1 METAAAYLLLTE
13 AESLA
18 YRDGLVNF
26 CVRVSAGVTA
36 NYFAGFQAFGKANE
50 NKGEIRKNGI
60 ESSSAGGTLLPL
72 PLIVFPYS
80 PFSSEGVLP
89 LHGPFLRRINLRL
102 FGHWQRLA
110 KQKSFDV
117 IEEKV
122 LGVGTGEV
130 QTVMI
135 DYLRLLLKPGG
146 PARLADLFGD
156 SLSQFVR
163 EGRKAN
169 RRSLLVAVFA
179 FDVVRH

>member
-1 METAAAYLLLTE
+1 M
-13 AESLA
+13 
-18 YRDGLVNF
+18 
-26 CVRVSAGVTA
+26 
-36 NYFAGFQAFGKANE
+36 
-50 NKGEIRKNGI
+50 
-60 ESSSAGGTLLPL
+60 GTTLPTFTSY
-72 PLIVFPYS
+72 PLFRS
-80 PFSSEGVLP
+80 PEGVLP
-89 LHGPFLRRINLRL
+89 LHGPFLRRVNLRL

-110 KQKSFDV
+110 KQESFDV

-122 LGVGTGEV
+122 LGVGTGEI